1 MWKSYKAG
9 LSGETYEKQI
19 AHFKKWEQHI
29 EQTGLQDVWLR
40 SLSTADKNFI
50 IAGFAQEIRENNYSK
65 TKVKKKLMADTV
77 AATISS
83 VSSTF
88 RENGFCNPT
97 LDEDNQRSIFLK
109 RQLRGF
115 KREDPL
121 PQGQQCLPLSFFKS
135 LYEDKSSTLNIALG
149 QLISGALFF
158 ACRCCEYSRVSN
170 DEKRKTKTL
179 TLENLKF
186 FKNFIEIQDINK
198 IHQGDFIQITF
209 ISQKNRNKTSINN
222 STQEFLHFLPCQDLG
237 KPETKNFIISQ
248 NINQIQS
255 KHFLIEEQTS
265 RNHIN
270 RNKTPFKETYTIH

>member
-1 MWKSYKAG
+1 MWESYKAG
-9 LSGETYEKQI
+9 LSSETYEKQI

-135 LYEDKSSTLNIALG
+135 LYEDRSSTLNIALG

-158 ACRCCEYSRVSN
+158 ACRSCEYSRVSN
-170 DEKRKTKTL
+170 DEKRKT
-179 TLENLKF
+179 
-186 FKNFIEIQDINK
+186 
-198 IHQGDFIQITF
+198 
-209 ISQKNRNKTSINN
+209 
-222 STQEFLHFLPCQDLG
+222 
-237 KPETKNFIISQ
+237 
-248 NINQIQS
+248 
-255 KHFLIEEQTS
+255 
-265 RNHIN
+265 
-270 RNKTPFKETYTIH
+270 